1 MVAVVETCCTAQLPC
16 VRAEVNGLNQL
27 RRVNSFHYLSKS
39 KSHRLRTSSS
49 TDRLRCG
56 KREESISMAFCDT
69 RGAFDGGEDV
79 VSGFFE
85 ISSCIG
91 RG

>member
-1 MVAVVETCCTAQLPC
+1 MVVVDSTCCTARSLY
-16 VRAEVNGLNQL
+16 VRAEVKVLNQL

-56 KREESISMAFCDT
+56 KSDESISMAFCET
-69 RGAFDGGEDV
+69 RGAFDGGDE